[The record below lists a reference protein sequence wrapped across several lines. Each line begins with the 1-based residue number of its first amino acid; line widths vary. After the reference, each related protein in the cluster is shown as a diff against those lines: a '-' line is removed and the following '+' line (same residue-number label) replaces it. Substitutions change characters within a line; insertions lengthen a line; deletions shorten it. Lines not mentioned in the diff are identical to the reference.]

1 MEPYFNIYQFVK
13 LKTKTL
19 FSDTKTKLKKKQKKK
34 CCLVIFCTF
43 KKKKIKIKYHLFY
56 LMSLK
61 RNCGKENMKPTNL
74 LQELKVKTPRRSK
87 TPEKILKKAK
97 EVSDDEKIKVYLRV
111 RPLINE
117 EAPIDFEI
125 NQETITIR
133 PHSSKNSSYFCV
145 DKSFTFRKILNSH
158 SKQRHVYEVV
168 TEPLIEEFLKGN
180 DVLIFC
186 YGSTNAGK
194 TFTVT
199 GTESEPGILYQALQK
214 VIPTI
219 VDDSNSSAVLFASY
233 NEIYNERIYD
243 LLSDKKEQL
252 SIGINIVGDTE
263 IKGCTEVPIT
273 SVEDAMQVIKRGLE
287 ARHRG
292 STEMNIDSSRSHSIF
307 RLKYVKRGGYCWL
320 SIVDLA
326 GSERLSIMNSAR
338 GSFKEAC
345 NINKS
350 MLVLG
355 KCIRCLKEQGTTKRR
370 IPIPY
375 RESKLTH
382 IFKNLFEP
390 VKRQARAAIIIN
402 ISPSSLQLEDTIF
415 SLQFAAEASQCSI
428 RQVLRPQDIN
438 QEDPQKELI
447 FAAKPLIDEDSAQMR
462 ERRLKV
468 EINKEIEEALLQ
480 RKMQYEHQ
488 IQKILEMKQKYDDQQ
503 KAITNINNE
512 QIISKSS
519 AELNKYNEELI
530 KQKEIQSK
538 LLYSLEEFN
547 SKNNGIENQKQ
558 QIMEERMIIEQKIQS
573 LKNELNELQSE

>member
-1 MEPYFNIYQFVK
+1 MSVR
-13 LKTKTL
+13 
-19 FSDTKTKLKKKQKKK
+19 
-34 CCLVIFCTF
+34 
-43 KKKKIKIKYHLFY
+43 KI
-56 LMSLK
+56 
-61 RNCGKENMKPTNL
+61 RGKENMKPPNL

-87 TPEKILKKAK
+87 TPEKILKKTK
-97 EVSDDEKIKVYLRV
+97 EISDEEKIKVYLRV
-111 RPLINE
+111 RPLINDE
-117 EAPIDFEI
+117 NPIDFEI

-133 PHSSKNSSYFCV
+133 PHSAKNSSYFCV

-158 SKQRHVYEVV
+158 SKQTQVYEVV

-199 GTESEPGILYQALQK
+199 GTENEPGILYQALQK

-219 VDDSNSSAVLFASY
+219 IDDNNSSAALYASY

-263 IKGCTEVPIT
+263 IKGCTEIPIT
-273 SVEDAMQVIKRGLE
+273 SVDDAIQVIKKGLE

-292 STEMNIDSSRSHSIF
+292 STELNIDSSRSHSIF
-307 RLKYVKRGGYCWL
+307 RLKYAKRGGYCWL

-326 GSERLSIMNSAR
+326 GSERLSIMNSAH

-355 KCIRCLKEQGTTKRR
+355 KCIRCLKEQGSTKRR

-438 QEDPQKELI
+438 QEEQQKELI
-447 FAAKPLIDEDSAQMR
+447 FSPKPIFDENSVQMR

-468 EINKEIEEALLQ
+468 EITKEIEEAILQ
-480 RKMQYEHQ
+480 RKMQYEHE
-488 IQKILEMKQKYDDQQ
+488 IQKMLETKQNFVNQQ
-503 KAITNINNE
+503 KHINNNKE
-512 QIISKSS
+512 ISSKSS
-519 AELNKYNEELI
+519 DELNKYKEELNKLQI
-530 KQKEIQSK
+530 IQTQLLSSIEEYNSENTQMEQKKE
-538 LLYSLEEFN
+538 
-547 SKNNGIENQKQ
+547 
-558 QIMEERMIIEQKIQS
+558 QIMNERIIIEQKIQS
-573 LKNELNELQSE
+573 LKDELNQLQ